1 MLCAGWELVC
11 VGGDNMYDDI
21 QAGQTILILISLI
34 CFYFTTFC
42 VLLEHFTV
50 SIKNYNLGSNHK
62 DFNTEDRP
70 KLISQKSS
78 WFIIPYDWGCS
89 WIVHWNAWWGMPLNV
104 CSMIAPGLLY
114 VWGFSTFALRSCQ
127 QTVSQPLFNTV
138 WLTGQFTVNSKV
150 NDVIEM
156 GVVR

>member
-50 SIKNYNLGSNHK
+50 SIKNYYLGSNHK

-78 WFIIPYDWGCS
+78 WFIIPYDWGLFLNS
-89 WIVHWNAWWGMPLNV
+89 PLECMVGDAIKCLLHDCPRFTV
-104 CSMIAPGLLY
+104 CVGLLHLCTS
-114 VWGFSTFALRSCQ
+114 FMSADCFTA
-127 QTVSQPLFNTV
+127 PL
-138 WLTGQFTVNSKV
+138 
-150 NDVIEM
+150 
-156 GVVR
+156 